1 MSNGAGS
8 AFLRS
13 AEWDTNRAYNAA
25 DNTMFAA
32 KIEFSASRYSGIYN
46 GTTIRP
52 ISRKCRYF
60 IKF

>member
-1 MSNGAGS
+1 MSSGAGFAFSRSS
-8 AFLRS
+8 AR
-13 AEWDTNRAYNAA
+13 DTNRAYNAA

-32 KIEFSASRYSGIYN
+32 TIEFTASNANAIYN